1 MRAVALVLLTL
12 LPVHAAHA
20 QTTQAANK
28 DVAAKGVATREI
40 RVTGGAVSGVADN
53 GLVIFK
59 GIPFAA
65 PPVGELRWKAPAPV
79 KPWSGVKKADAFANA
94 CMQPPN
100 SQGNTSPVSEDCLY
114 LNVWTPATSSA
125 AKLPV
130 VVWIHGGGFTGGST
144 SISMYDGT
152 GFAKKG
158 VVLVS
163 LAYRLGPFGFM
174 AHPELSRESGHGS
187 GAYGIEDLVAGLKW
201 VQANIAGFGGD
212 RGNVTIFGHSA
223 GSAAVTFLAA
233 SPVSKGLFHKVIA
246 MSGASFTPLQ
256 TSPRDAFGMSIP
268 ALKTAEATGDAFLA
282 KLGAKS
288 IADARALDAGKIQA
302 ATGGGLTFRPVADGY
317 VISQDLYTL
326 YEQHKFN
333 DTPVLLGHTSDETL
347 AFGGGQGVTPAAFEQ
362 QVTEQFGPQAQTI
375 LKAYPHATDA
385 EAVKAARHLRNDTS
399 FAWNMWTWA
408 REQSKQG
415 TGKVF
420 SYYYNNHGPQ
430 AEGSGHGSDVPF
442 AFQTLA
448 GGRRM
453 PSPSDLA
460 LSGMI
465 SSYYVNFATTGDPNG
480 KGLPQWPA
488 FTDKNQQVMVFDA
501 APSAR
506 TYPALDTVKVFDP
519 YFDRLRKGK

>member
-1 MRAVALVLLTL
+1 MRGIALVLLTL

-20 QTTQAANK
+20 QTRQAAITE
-28 DVAAKGVATREI
+28 A
-40 RVTGGAVSGVADN
+40 RVTGGAVSGVAQG
-53 GLVIFK
+53 GLSIFK

-65 PPVGELRWKAPAPV
+65 PPTGDLRWKSPAPV
-79 KPWSGVKKADAFANA
+79 KSWSGVKKADAFANA
-94 CMQPPN
+94 CFQPPN
-100 SQGNTSPVSEDCLY
+100 SQGNTAPVSEDCLY
-114 LNVWTPATSSA
+114 LNVWTPAPSPT
-125 AKLPV
+125 AKIPV
-130 VVWIHGGGFTGGST
+130 IVWIHGGGFTGGST
-144 SISMYDGT
+144 SIGMYDGT

-201 VQANIAGFGGD
+201 VQANIAAFGGD
-212 RGNVTIFGHSA
+212 PGNVTIFGHSA

-233 SPVSKGLFHKVIA
+233 SPLSKGLFHKVIA
-246 MSGASFTPLQ
+246 MSGSSFTPLQ
-256 TSPRDAFGMSIP
+256 TSPQGAFGMSIP
-268 ALKTAEATGDAFLA
+268 ALKMAEATGTTFLS

-288 IADARALDAGKIQA
+288 IAEARALDADKIQA

-326 YEQHKFN
+326 YEQRKFN

-347 AFGGGQGVTPAAFEQ
+347 AFGGGQGVTPASFEK
-362 QVTEQFGPQAQTI
+362 QVHDQFGVQADAV
-375 LKAYPHATDA
+375 LKTYPHATDA
-385 EAVKAARHLRNDTS
+385 DAARAARHLRNDTS

-415 TGKVF
+415 KGKVF
-420 SYYYNNHGPQ
+420 SYYYNNHGLQ

-448 GGRRM
+448 GGRRT
-453 PSPSDLA
+453 PSPGDLA
-460 LSGMI
+460 LSDMI

-501 APSAR
+501 MPSAR
-506 TYPALDTVKVFDP
+506 TYPALERVKVFDA
-519 YFDRLRKGK
+519 YFDRIRNEK

>member
-1 MRAVALVLLTL
+1 MRGVVLVLLTL
-12 LPVHAAHA
+12 LFVHPAHA
-20 QTTQAANK
+20 QVTQAK
-28 DVAAKGVATREI
+28 
-40 RVTGGAVSGVADN
+40 VTGGAVSGVAGN
-53 GLVIFK
+53 GISIFK

-65 PPVGELRWKAPAPV
+65 PPTGDLRWKAPAPV
-79 KPWSGVKKADAFANA
+79 TPWSGVKKADAFANA

-100 SQGNTSPVSEDCLY
+100 SQGNTAPVSEDCLY
-114 LNVWTPATSSA
+114 LNVWTPATSAA

-130 VVWIHGGGFTGGST
+130 IVWVHGGGFTGGST
-144 SISMYDGT
+144 SINMYDGT
-152 GFAKKG
+152 GFARKG
-158 VVLVS
+158 VVFVS

-201 VQANIAGFGGD
+201 VQANIAAFGGD
-212 RGNVTIFGHSA
+212 SGNVTIFGHSA
-223 GSAAVTFLAA
+223 GSAAVGFLAA
-233 SPVSKGLFHKVIA
+233 SPLTKGLFHRVIA
-246 MSGASFTPLQ
+246 MSGVSFTPLQ
-256 TSPRDAFGMSIP
+256 TSQQDNFGMSIP
-268 ALKTAEATGDAFLA
+268 ALATAEATGAAFLS
-282 KLGAKS
+282 KLGVKS
-288 IADARALDAGKIQA
+288 IAEARALGADKIQA
-302 ATGGGLTFRPVADGY
+302 ATGAGMTFRPVADGY
-317 VISQDLYTL
+317 VITRDLYTL
-326 YEQHKFN
+326 YEQHTFN

-347 AFGGGQGVTPAAFEQ
+347 AFGGRQPVTPAAFEQ
-362 QVTEQFGPQAQTI
+362 QIKTQFGAQADAV

-385 EAVKAARHLRNDTS
+385 EAVRAARHVRNDTS

-448 GGRRM
+448 GRRT
-453 PSPSDLA
+453 PSKEDLA
-460 LSGMI
+460 LSDMI

-506 TYPALDTVKVFDP
+506 TYPVLENVKVFDP
-519 YFDRLRKGK
+519 YFDRVRKEK

>member
-1 MRAVALVLLTL
+1 MRSLALVLLAVAA

-20 QTTQAANK
+20 EITE
-28 DVAAKGVATREI
+28 AK
-40 RVTGGAVSGVADN
+40 VTGGAVSGVAE
-53 GLVIFK
+53 GGISIFK

-65 PPVGELRWKAPAPV
+65 PPVGDLRWKAPAPV
-79 KPWSGVKKADAFANA
+79 TPWSGVKQADAFARA
-94 CMQPPN
+94 CMQAPN

-114 LNVWTPATSSA
+114 LNVWTPATSA
-125 AKLPV
+125 TAKLPV
-130 VVWIHGGGFTGGST
+130 IVWVHGGGFTGGST
-144 SISMYDGT
+144 SISMYNGT

-163 LAYRLGPFGFM
+163 LAYRLGPFGFL

-201 VQANIAGFGGD
+201 VHANISAFGGD
-212 RGNVTIFGHSA
+212 PGNVTIFGHSA

-233 SPVSKGLFHKVIA
+233 SPLSKGLFHRVIA
-246 MSGASFTPLQ
+246 MSGSSFTPLQ
-256 TSPRDAFGMSIP
+256 TSEQGGFGMSIP
-268 ALKTAEATGDAFLA
+268 SLAIAETTGSAFLSKLGVKSIAEAR
-282 KLGAKS
+282 KLGAET
-288 IADARALDAGKIQA
+288 IQA
-302 ATGGGLTFRPVADGY
+302 ATGGGMTFRPVADGH
-317 VISQDLYTL
+317 VISNDLYTL
-326 YEQHKFN
+326 FEHGKFN
-333 DTPVLLGHTSDETL
+333 DTPVLLGHTSDETS
-347 AFGGGQGVTPAAFEQ
+347 AFGRSQPVTPAAFEKQ
-362 QVTEQFGPQAQTI
+362 IREQFGAQAEAVLQ
-375 LKAYPHATDA
+375 AYPHATDA
-385 EAVKAARHLRNDTS
+385 DAVRAARHVRNDTS
-399 FAWNMWTWA
+399 FGWNMWTWA

-415 TGKVF
+415 KGKVF

-448 GGRRM
+448 GRRT
-453 PSPSDLA
+453 PSPEDLA
-460 LSGMI
+460 LSDMI

-506 TYPALDTVKVFDP
+506 TYPILDQVKVFDP
-519 YFDRLRKGK
+519 YFDRVRKEK

>member
-1 MRAVALVLLTL
+1 MRAIALVLLTL
-12 LPVHAAHA
+12 LPVHAAQA
-20 QTTQAANK
+20 QVTQAAIK
-28 DVAAKGVATREI
+28 EA
-40 RVTGGAVSGVADN
+40 RVTGGSVSAVAEN
-53 GLVIFK
+53 GISVFK

-65 PPVGELRWKAPAPV
+65 APMGDLRWKAPAPV
-79 KPWSGVKKADAFANA
+79 KPWSGVRKADAFANA

-100 SQGNTSPVSEDCLY
+100 SQGNTAPVSEDCLY
-114 LNVWTPATSSA
+114 LNVWTPAASA
-125 AKLPV
+125 TAKLPV
-130 VVWIHGGGFTGGST
+130 IVWVHGGGFTGGST

-158 VVLVS
+158 VILVS

-187 GAYGIEDLVAGLKW
+187 GTYGIQDLVAGLKW
-201 VQANIAGFGGD
+201 VQANISSFGGD
-212 RGNVTIFGHSA
+212 SGNVTIFGHSA
-223 GSAAVTFLAA
+223 GSAAVGFLAA
-233 SPVSKGLFHKVIA
+233 SPLSKGLFHRVIA
-246 MSGASFTPLQ
+246 MSGVSFTPLQ
-256 TSPRDAFGMSIP
+256 TSQQDAFGMSIP
-268 ALKTAEATGDAFLA
+268 ALATAEGTGTAFLS
-282 KLGAKS
+282 KLGVKT
-288 IADARALDAGKIQA
+288 IAEARALDADAIQK

-317 VISQDLYTL
+317 VVSQDLYTL

-347 AFGGGQGVTPAAFEQ
+347 AFGGGQGVTSASFEK
-362 QVTEQFGPQAQTI
+362 QVGDQFGAQADAI
-375 LKAYPHATDA
+375 LKTYPHATDA
-385 EAVKAARHLRNDTS
+385 DAVRAARHLRNDTS

-420 SYYYNNHGPQ
+420 SYYYDNHGPQ

-448 GGRRM
+448 GRRT
-453 PSPSDLA
+453 PSKDDLA
-460 LSGMI
+460 LSDTI

-488 FTDKNQQVMVFDA
+488 FTDKNQLVMVFDA

-506 TYPALDTVKVFDP
+506 TYPGLENVKVFDR
-519 YFDRLRKGK
+519 YFEGVRKERKDK